1 LNLDLLTTAVEL
13 EHTGLA
19 LLPDQLEDICDAKVL
34 EIATKRRA
42 HC

>member
-1 LNLDLLTTAVEL
+1 MSISPNAASGHDP
-13 EHTGLA
+13 TG
-19 LLPDQLEDICDAKVL
+19 DQLEDICDAKVL